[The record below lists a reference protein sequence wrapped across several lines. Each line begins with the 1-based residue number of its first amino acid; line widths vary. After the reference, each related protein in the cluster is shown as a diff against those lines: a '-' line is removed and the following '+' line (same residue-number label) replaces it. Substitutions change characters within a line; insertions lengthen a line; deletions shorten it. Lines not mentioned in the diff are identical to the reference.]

1 MRRALLAIAVIAA
14 SNWAIAQTVD
24 PHLFDGLSY
33 RLIGPFRAG
42 RSLACTGVP
51 GNLEKYFMGAVGGG
65 VWVTEN
71 SGRTWTP
78 IMDGVRVASIGAIAV
93 APSNPSVVYV
103 GAGEADMRA
112 DIQQGDGL
120 YKSVDA
126 GKTWKHVGLDDTRQ
140 IAKIVVDPKD
150 PDTVYV
156 AALGHQYG
164 PNDQRGVFKST
175 DGGATWTKT
184 LFVDDNTGAVELAM
198 DPSDPSL
205 LIAGM
210 WQTRRPPWEIYP
222 PSSGPGSGMYRSADA
237 GKTWT
242 KISGHGLPS
251 FFGRIGLSFSP
262 AQPNRVYAVIDTNGE
277 TGGGIFVSD
286 DKGENWTKTTGDNR
300 LWGRGWYFCGITA
313 DPKDADTVYL
323 MNTGMY
329 RSTDGGKT
337 FIPIKSAPGGDD
349 YHTLWVN
356 PEDTN
361 RMIAA
366 TDQGTIVSVDRGLTW
381 SSWWNQPT
389 GQFYHAITDSRFP
402 YWVYGSQQDSGAM
415 AVPSRTNHDN
425 INMRDW
431 RPMSAG
437 GESGTIAPDRLHPGT
452 VIDDGGSIERLDDGW
467 HKEVDPT
474 RGKEG
479 GPWRKTWTQPIAA
492 SPIDPKVFYIGRQVV
507 FRSGDSGDSWQIISP
522 DLSRKT
528 NTVPANLDAPTASD
542 IDQNPRQGVVF
553 WIAPSPVKRGEIW
566 TGTDDGLIWIT
577 RDEGA
582 HWEDVTPPDLT
593 PWSKVG
599 IIDASHFDANTAY
612 AAIDRH
618 RLDDNKPY
626 IYRTH
631 DGGKHWDL
639 ITNGLPAGEFVN
651 VVREDPVRK
660 GLLYAGTDWGIFVS
674 FDDGANWQSLQL
686 NLPPASIRDLAF
698 GGNDLIVGTHGRAF
712 WILDD
717 LSPLRQIS
725 ASTTETTLFR
735 PSPAVAFIRGPGFD
749 DGTPLP
755 MDEPRGENPPNGAI
769 LDYFLAKPVSLV
781 ELRITDGK
789 GKEIAK
795 FSSADKS
802 PEPDIAKLTITPN
815 WIRPRPGLSIEAGG
829 HRFVWGFGESMPT
842 GTYTATL
849 VVDGKS
855 YSRPLLVVSDPRL
868 DKK

>member
-1 MRRALLAIAVIAA
+1 MRRALLAFVVIAA
-14 SNWAIAQTVD
+14 STCAIAQTPD

-51 GNLEKYFMGAVGGG
+51 GNLEKYYMGAVGGG

-71 SGRTWTP
+71 SGRTWAP
-78 IMDGVRVASIGAIAV
+78 IMDSVRVASIGAIAV
-93 APSNPSVVYV
+93 ALSDPNVVYV
-103 GAGEADMRA
+103 GTGEADMRG
-112 DIQQGDGL
+112 DIQQGDGM
-120 YKSVDA
+120 YRSADA
-126 GKTWKHVGLDDTRQ
+126 GKTWTHIGLEDSRQ

-150 PDTVYV
+150 PNTLYV

-175 DGGATWTKT
+175 DGGVTWTKS
-184 LFVDDNTGAVELAM
+184 LFVDNDTGAIDVVM
-198 DPSDPSL
+198 DPSDPSTL
-205 LIAGM
+205 VAAM

-222 PSSGPGSGMYRSADA
+222 PSSGPGSGLFRSTDA
-237 GKTWT
+237 GKTWA
-242 KISGHGLPS
+242 KVVGHGLPS
-251 FFGRIGLSFSP
+251 FFGRVGLSFSD
-262 AQPNRVYAVIDTNGE
+262 ADPNRVYAVVDTNSE
-277 TGGGIFVSD
+277 TGGGIFVSN
-286 DKGENWTKTTGDNR
+286 DKGANWTKKTGDSR
-300 LWGRGWYFCGITA
+300 LWGRGWYFGGITA

-356 PEDTN
+356 PVDTN

-431 RPMSAG
+431 RPMSVG

-467 HKEVDPT
+467 HKAVDPT
-474 RGKEG
+474 SGKQG

-522 DLSRKT
+522 DLSQKT
-528 NTVPANLDAPTASD
+528 NTVPSNLDAPTAAD
-542 IDQNPRQGVVF
+542 IDRNPRQGVVF

-566 TGTDDGLIWIT
+566 AGTDDGLIWIT

-582 HWEDVTPPDLT
+582 HWQDVTPSALT

-599 IIDASHFDANTAY
+599 IIDASHFDPDTAY

-660 GLLYAGTDWGIFVS
+660 GLLYAGTDWGVFVS
-674 FDDGANWQSLQL
+674 FDDGANWQPLQL
-686 NLPPASIRDLAF
+686 NLPPASIRDLVF
-698 GGNDLIVGTHGRAF
+698 GGNDLVVGTHGRAF

-725 ASTTETTLFR
+725 ATTTETTLFR

-755 MDEPRGENPPNGAI
+755 MDEPRGDNPPNGAI
-769 LDYFLAKPVSLV
+769 VDYFLSKPASLV

-789 GKEIAK
+789 GK
-795 FSSADKS
+795 
-802 PEPDIAKLTITPN
+802 
-815 WIRPRPGLSIEAGG
+815 
-829 HRFVWGFGESMPT
+829 
-842 GTYTATL
+842 
-849 VVDGKS
+849 
-855 YSRPLLVVSDPRL
+855 
-868 DKK
+868 